1 MSKAQITPPLLM
13 WLNGLLSIDK
23 RVKLF
28 LDRLKGSRAQGLK
41 GSRAQG
47 LKGFKGSKAACLS
60 ASPVIFAKLLYL
72 MSLAGCFPN
81 GFSGRQFCCVS
92 RKFGNGF
99 KITGINQ
106 FFRCHPRAA
115 NAHNIGQFQPIG
127 GVILRNTTCR
137 AKFYLGKR

>member
-47 LKGFKGSKAACLS
+47 LKGFKEIRGKGKTD
-60 ASPVIFAKLLYL
+60 SPQD
-72 MSLAGCFPN
+72 G
-81 GFSGRQFCCVS
+81 
-92 RKFGNGF
+92 
-99 KITGINQ
+99 
-106 FFRCHPRAA
+106 
-115 NAHNIGQFQPIG
+115 
-127 GVILRNTTCR
+127 
-137 AKFYLGKR
+137 